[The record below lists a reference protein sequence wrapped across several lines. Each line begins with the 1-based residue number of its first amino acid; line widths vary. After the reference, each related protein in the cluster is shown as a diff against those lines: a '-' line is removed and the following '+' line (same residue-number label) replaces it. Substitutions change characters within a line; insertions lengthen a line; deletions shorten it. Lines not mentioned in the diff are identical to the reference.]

1 MPLTVENGILQ
12 HKPKK
17 AEIKRLTNDL
27 AKQQHALARKEAEL
41 ADLRA
46 TVSAEEREIS
56 LLTKE
61 VGSRDQRVD
70 LGTLHGGPKAK
81 QVGGEMATAI
91 RRRMLRQQATLRE
104 KVNRDKGRLDDDI
117 GYNKRLRREIE
128 QRRLERLN
136 HMQGV
141 KLGQTQLERATSDIS
156 GMIVAAQRAY
166 AERENC
172 TARIAELRREVEQ
185 DAATWGETAAAL
197 DGEVEA
203 LEDECRARDR
213 ETAELEA
220 DVMAA
225 VAVAQEEEE
234 SQARRTFRPPLSPPS
249 LPFPLTPPLR
259 APVSPQERELEHY
272 ASVRNKRLELAHGLE
287 HVFQKLGKPHHSPA
301 TSLHPAGPRLS
312 ACNWRGSAPSCTS
325 MRCTCCTISCAAFA
339 RSC

>member
-104 KVNRDKGRLDDDI
+104 KVNRDKGRLDNDI

-234 SQARRTFRPPLSPPS
+234 SQARRPGPAPPPPS
-249 LPFPLTPPLR
+249 HTALR
-259 APVSPQERELEHY
+259 ARPSPRRS
-272 ASVRNKRLELAHGLE
+272 ASSSTTRRC
-287 HVFQKLGKPHHSPA
+287 A
-301 TSLHPAGPRLS
+301 TSGSSSPTVWSTSSRSSVSRTTALPPAALRH
-312 ACNWRGSAPSCTS
+312 RG
-325 MRCTCCTISCAAFA
+325 
-339 RSC
+339 

>member
-234 SQARRTFRPPLSPPS
+234 SQARRPSPPSPTPS
-249 LPFPLTPPLR
+249 LPFPSRTLT
-259 APVSPQERELEHY
+259 
-272 ASVRNKRLELAHGLE
+272 
-287 HVFQKLGKPHHSPA
+287 SPA
-301 TSLHPAGPRLS
+301 PRARPPRRSASSSTTRRCATSASSSPTVWSTSSRSWVSRTTALPPAALRH
-312 ACNWRGSAPSCTS
+312 RG
-325 MRCTCCTISCAAFA
+325 
-339 RSC
+339 

>member
-117 GYNKRLRREIE
+117 GYNKRLRRETWAA
-128 QRRLERLN
+128 LE
-136 HMQGV
+136 G
-141 KLGQTQLERATSDIS
+141 
-156 GMIVAAQRAY
+156 
-166 AERENC
+166 
-172 TARIAELRREVEQ
+172 LRMHYRHY
-185 DAATWGETAAAL
+185 AAAPPPVPLPLQRSL
-197 DGEVEA
+197 DGGPAPAWAHFQV
-203 LEDECRARDR
+203 
-213 ETAELEA
+213 
-220 DVMAA
+220 
-225 VAVAQEEEE
+225 
-234 SQARRTFRPPLSPPS
+234 RT
-249 LPFPLTPPLR
+249 
-259 APVSPQERELEHY
+259 
-272 ASVRNKRLELAHGLE
+272 RL
-287 HVFQKLGKPHHSPA
+287 K
-301 TSLHPAGPRLS
+301 
-312 ACNWRGSAPSCTS
+312 
-325 MRCTCCTISCAAFA
+325 TILKN
-339 RSC
+339 

>member
-172 TARIAELRREVEQ
+172 TRIAELRREVEQ

-213 ETAELEA
+213 ETAELEGR
-220 DVMAA
+220 DGRCRRRPGGGGV
-225 VAVAQEEEE
+225 
-234 SQARRTFRPPLSPPS
+234 ARRPSPPS
-249 LPFPLTPPLR
+249 PPSPSHPFSHPAPR
-259 APVSPQERELEHY
+259 ARPRRS
-272 ASVRNKRLELAHGLE
+272 ASSSTTRRC
-287 HVFQKLGKPHHSPA
+287 A
-301 TSLHPAGPRLS
+301 TSASSSP
-312 ACNWRGSAPSCTS
+312 TV
-325 MRCTCCTISCAAFA
+325 
-339 RSC
+339 

>member
-46 TVSAEEREIS
+46 AVSAEEREIS

-136 HMQGV
+136 HMQGLRGLRV
-141 KLGQTQLERATSDIS
+141 AHADQFGRRPRARPRRLVPPQDRPCAAARGGGGARAS
-156 GMIVAAQRAY
+156 GGGGA
-166 AERENC
+166 
-172 TARIAELRREVEQ
+172 
-185 DAATWGETAAAL
+185 AATAGGRARRRRPLCGGDSAAAARAPAREGPDRRAQG
-197 DGEVEA
+197 DG
-203 LEDECRARDR
+203 
-213 ETAELEA
+213 
-220 DVMAA
+220 A
-225 VAVAQEEEE
+225 VG
-234 SQARRTFRPPLSPPS
+234 RPP
-249 LPFPLTPPLR
+249 R
-259 APVSPQERELEHY
+259 AD
-272 ASVRNKRLELAHGLE
+272 G
-287 HVFQKLGKPHHSPA
+287 
-301 TSLHPAGPRLS
+301 
-312 ACNWRGSAPSCTS
+312 RGVVG
-325 MRCTCCTISCAAFA
+325 
-339 RSC
+339 

>member
-234 SQARRTFRPPLSPPS
+234 SQARRPFLLSLPPS
-249 LPFPLTPPLR
+249 HPNLSHTALR
-259 APVSPQERELEHY
+259 ARPSPRRS
-272 ASVRNKRLELAHGLE
+272 ASSSTTRRC
-287 HVFQKLGKPHHSPA
+287 A
-301 TSLHPAGPRLS
+301 TSASSSPTVWSTSSRSSVSRTTALPPAALRH
-312 ACNWRGSAPSCTS
+312 RG
-325 MRCTCCTISCAAFA
+325 
-339 RSC
+339 

>member
-1 MPLTVENGILQ
+1 M
-12 HKPKK
+12 
-17 AEIKRLTNDL
+17 
-27 AKQQHALARKEAEL
+27 
-41 ADLRA
+41 
-46 TVSAEEREIS
+46 
-56 LLTKE
+56 
-61 VGSRDQRVD
+61 
-70 LGTLHGGPKAK
+70 
-81 QVGGEMATAI
+81 
-91 RRRMLRQQATLRE
+91 
-104 KVNRDKGRLDDDI
+104 NRDKGRLDDDI

-234 SQARRTFRPPLSPPS
+234 SQARARPLPPLPLPFHS
-249 LPFPLTPPLR
+249 LPRSLT
-259 APVSPQERELEHY
+259 
-272 ASVRNKRLELAHGLE
+272 
-287 HVFQKLGKPHHSPA
+287 SPA
-301 TSLHPAGPRLS
+301 PRARLLAGARARALRVGAQQAPR
-312 ACNWRGSAPSCTS
+312 
-325 MRCTCCTISCAAFA
+325 A
-339 RSC
+339 RPRFGARLPEAGR

>member
-1 MPLTVENGILQ
+1 MPITVENGILQ

-234 SQARRTFRPPLSPPS
+234 SQARRPFLLS
-249 LPFPLTPPLR
+249 LPHSHINLSHT
-259 APVSPQERELEHY
+259 APR
-272 ASVRNKRLELAHGLE
+272 SVRAHLLAGARARALRVGAQQAPRARPRFGARLPEAGGD
-287 HVFQKLGKPHHSPA
+287 LG
-301 TSLHPAGPRLS
+301 
-312 ACNWRGSAPSCTS
+312 RGGGRRVHDDGVEDPLPLGE
-325 MRCTCCTISCAAFA
+325 A
-339 RSC
+339 R

>member
-234 SQARRTFRPPLSPPS
+234 SQARRPFLLS
-249 LPFPLTPPLR
+249 LPHSHINLSHT
-259 APVSPQERELEHY
+259 APRSARPSPRRS
-272 ASVRNKRLELAHGLE
+272 ASSSTTRRC
-287 HVFQKLGKPHHSPA
+287 A
-301 TSLHPAGPRLS
+301 TSASSSPTVWSTSSRSS
-312 ACNWRGSAPSCTS
+312 A
-325 MRCTCCTISCAAFA
+325 
-339 RSC
+339 

>member
-172 TARIAELRREVEQ
+172 TARIAELQRDVEQ

-234 SQARRTFRPPLSPPS
+234 SQARRPFLLSLAPS
-249 LPFPLTPPLR
+249 LPCPSLSRPPLR
-259 APVSPQERELEHY
+259 APVLLAGAR
-272 ASVRNKRLELAHGLE
+272 ARAGDRSVAEIQQRLLELQRERDQIDELKAM
-287 HVFQKLGKPHHSPA
+287 A
-301 TSLHPAGPRLS
+301 LS
-312 ACNWRGSAPSCTS
+312 AGRLGL
-325 MRCTCCTISCAAFA
+325 MGGE
-339 RSC
+339 